1 SATCRRRRAGEP
13 RRLRVQPLGG
23 GALRAGGR
31 ADRRRPSRRCARA
44 SRRRVGAR
52 RGRAPGALHRSARG
66 GGGSRR
72 AFASLIGMSLVTET
86 IQLKG
91 ITCGRCV
98 MRLRHV
104 LKDHDGLESANANL
118 MGELTV
124 TYDDERTSREAL
136 LKDVA
141 RGGFKETG

>member
-1 SATCRRRRAGEP
+1 MAT
-13 RRLRVQPLGG
+13 
-23 GALRAGGR
+23 
-31 ADRRRPSRRCARA
+31 
-44 SRRRVGAR
+44 
-52 RGRAPGALHRSARG
+52 
-66 GGGSRR
+66 
-72 AFASLIGMSLVTET
+72 VTET

-104 LKDHDGLESANANL
+104 LKDHDGLESARANL

-124 TYDDERTSREAL
+124 TYDDERTSRDAV

-141 RGGFKETG
+141 RGGFREVS